1 MALLILNTGRGDGMD
16 ILWTPWRMEF
26 ILSEKSKECI
36 FCTKVAANDD
46 RAEHVLHR
54 GRYAFIV
61 LNLYPYN
68 NGHLLVAPYRHVP
81 STEDLTPEE
90 LAELWALVNKGL
102 SVLRR
107 AMHPHGFNLGANIG
121 KVAGAG
127 IESHVHVH
135 IVPRW
140 EGDTNF
146 MPLLAQ
152 TRVIPQWIDQTY
164 DQLRQALEP

>member
-1 MALLILNTGRGDGMD
+1 MD

-26 ILSEKSKECI
+26 ILSEKPKECI
-36 FCTKVAANDD
+36 FCTKISAGDD
-46 RAEHVLHR
+46 RAEHVLYR
-54 GRYAFIV
+54 GQHTFIA

-81 STEDLTPEE
+81 STEDLLPEE
-90 LAELWALVNKGL
+90 LAELLTLVNKGL
-102 SVLRR
+102 GVLRR
-107 AMHPHGFNLGANIG
+107 AMRPHGFNLGANLG

-127 IESHVHVH
+127 VESHVHIHV
-135 IVPRW
+135 VPRW